1 MIHSSGVQSSAPRN
15 RPEGPAVTRGVGDQR
30 SGRCVMLGE
39 LQPRGGGDP
48 IPLLKSTLLV
58 GRRESADIVLRF
70 PNVSGTH
77 CELSLVDGYWY
88 VKDLGSSNGTK
99 VNGQRITEKLLE
111 PGDTLSIAKHDY
123 SVVYDPI
130 QNDGGEIEADPRRSD
145 SVFPRSLLETAGLER
160 PAPSERRQRGGDQR
174 R

>member
-1 MIHSSGVQSSAPRN
+1 
-15 RPEGPAVTRGVGDQR
+15 
-30 SGRCVMLGE
+30 MLGE

-99 VNGQRITEKLLE
+99 VNGTRVSEQRLD
-111 PGDTLSIAKHDY
+111 PGDVLSVAKHEYEVSYEPVQVGARGVPSEKPAAQD
-123 SVVYDPI
+123 
-130 QNDGGEIEADPRRSD
+130 
-145 SVFPRSLLETAGLER
+145 VFGRSLLETAGLESRRTADPKNDPRR
-160 PAPSERRQRGGDQR
+160 PRR
-174 R
+174 